1 MRKIKIGF
9 KDIIDQTGL
18 IFLEVFIADKSAI
31 MIVDTG
37 CINNIIDIGFIK
49 NDLGINLVDFTKS
62 KVSIFNE
69 DKEIEKANVTIANVS
84 IEKQFK
90 TVIDFTVIDMSNTTK
105 TFLDDYGIEVIGILG
120 NNFLKTNKLKIN
132 YKNNYIEYEDND

>member
-1 MRKIKIGF
+1 MKKVRIGF

-18 IFLEVFIADKSAI
+18 IFLEVFINNKSAI

-37 CINNIIDIGFIK
+37 CIGNIIDIGFIK
-49 NDLGINLVDFTKS
+49 DDLGINLVDFTKS

-69 DKEIEKANVTIANVS
+69 DKEIEKANITIANVN

-90 TVIDFTVIDMSNTTK
+90 AVIDFTVIDMSNTTN
-105 TFLDDYGIEVIGILG
+105 TFLNDYGVKVIGILG
-120 NNFLKTNKLKIN
+120 NNFLRTNKLKIN
-132 YKNNYIEYEDND
+132 YKQNYIEYEDNN

>member
-1 MRKIKIGF
+1 MKKIRIGF
-9 KDIIDQTGL
+9 KDIIDQIGL
-18 IFLEVFIADKSAI
+18 IFLEVFINNKSAI

-49 NDLGINLVDFTKS
+49 NDLGINFIDFTKS
-62 KVSIFNE
+62 KISIFNE
-69 DKEIEKANVTIANVS
+69 EFEKTNVTIANVD

-90 TVIDFTVIDMSNTTK
+90 SIIDFTVIDMSNTTK
-105 TFLDDYGIEVIGILG
+105 IFLDDYGIKVIGILG